1 MGLDFVELII
11 SIEDAFDIAIED
23 EEASK
28 VVTVNVCYKLI
39 LNKIG
44 SRDEKKCLTVH
55 TFNRLRKVLI
65 EELGIDRNKF
75 HPKQNLEELI
85 PKNSRRKLWSNLS
98 EKANLKFPI
107 LIRPNWLTYSLL
119 ALLPIIILSGFIGSN
134 AGLLPFYTGWVSIP
148 IAIFIFWMGFR
159 LTKSLEYELNLQE
172 NTIGG
177 LTKEVL
183 ALNFGTLSREVK
195 SRSDEQVWE
204 AMKNIIVSELGVK
217 PEEVVSSAE
226 FIKDLGAD

>member
-39 LNKIG
+39 LSQIG
-44 SRDEKKCLTVH
+44 K
-55 TFNRLRKVLI
+55 
-65 EELGIDRNKF
+65 
-75 HPKQNLEELI
+75 
-85 PKNSRRKLWSNLS
+85 
-98 EKANLKFPI
+98 
-107 LIRPNWLTYSLL
+107 
-119 ALLPIIILSGFIGSN
+119 
-134 AGLLPFYTGWVSIP
+134 
-148 IAIFIFWMGFR
+148 
-159 LTKSLEYELNLQE
+159 
-172 NTIGG
+172 
-177 LTKEVL
+177 
-183 ALNFGTLSREVK
+183 REVK
-195 SRSDEQVWE
+195 SWNGDEVWE